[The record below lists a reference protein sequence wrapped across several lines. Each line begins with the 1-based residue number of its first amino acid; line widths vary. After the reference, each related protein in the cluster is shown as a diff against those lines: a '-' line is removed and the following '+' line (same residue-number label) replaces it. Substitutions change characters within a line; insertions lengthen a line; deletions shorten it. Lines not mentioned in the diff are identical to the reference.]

1 MTGKVYFRAIVP
13 IGLFFCLSLICGNQT
28 YLYLSIAF
36 IQMLKATTP
45 VAVLLVGWGMNVETP
60 SVRVLANVSVI
71 VLGVMIASYGEI
83 AFNLTGFV
91 FQTVGIIF
99 EAFRLILVQRLLCS
113 AEYKMDPLV
122 SLYYFAPVCALMNFL
137 IFLVFEAPELGMS
150 EVLRL
155 GLLTL
160 LANAA
165 LAFTLNVSVVFLI
178 GRTSSLVLTLCGV
191 LKDILLVGTSVF
203 VWGSTI
209 SLTQLAGYSI
219 ALGGLVVYRLGAG
232 KIQEQYQ
239 RLHNDGSNAW
249 EEFGEKH
256 PTRRKVSIGGAAALI
271 LVMALGVMFGTGKT
285 EIQSVPLEGGGSS
298 EVVYVPQNPS
308 TEEQSGPFPI
318 PTLDMKYQPPR
329 KFDIVVSMYK
339 EHPTAVGQALE
350 AIKRLPGFGELN
362 PNTIVYFK
370 DPNADQR
377 IVHDE
382 TKANAVRK
390 LGTRGGS
397 SAAWLTHIIDMWD
410 ELAEHTMFLDGSF
423 QNLERMA
430 QRIYDYYGP
439 ETGMLSLAP
448 SLGRCACHGCKD
460 PFGTEESWYRVPEIF
475 ASFNGEFCPAGD
487 VLLSQSGQFIVSAK
501 RIRGTP
507 RYVYESMRHL
517 LTSDDDHWIH
527 NDKKLGH
534 YTDDLDDPFFGRAFE
549 KSWMI
554 AFQCGDPR
562 LAESCPVLGER
573 RQPQDPLDR
582 CQCLDRNPAH
592 PKGPRPARITWRH
605 VRRV

>member
-1 MTGKVYFRAIVP
+1 MTGKLYLKAILP
-13 IGLFFCLSLICGNQT
+13 IGLFFSLSLICGNQT

-60 SVRVLANVSVI
+60 NVRVLSNVSVI
-71 VLGVMIASYGEI
+71 VLGVMVASYGEI

-99 EAFRLILVQRLLCS
+99 EAFRLILVQRLLWS

-137 IFLVFEAPELGMS
+137 IFLVFEASRFSMS
-150 EVLRL
+150 EVLRI
-155 GLLTL
+155 GLITL

-165 LAFTLNVSVVFLI
+165 LAFILNISVVFLI

-191 LKDILLVGTSVF
+191 LKDILLVGTSVAI
-203 VWGSTI
+203 WGSTV
-209 SLTQLAGYSI
+209 SLTQLVGYSL
-219 ALGGLVVYRLGAG
+219 ALGGLVLYRLGVD

-239 RLHNDGSNAW
+239 RIRNDGSNAW
-249 EEFGEKH
+249 EEFGAKH
-256 PTRRKVSIGGAAALI
+256 PTRRKASIGGAAALI
-271 LVMALGVMFGTGKT
+271 LIMALGVMFGTGKT
-285 EIQSVPLEGGGSS
+285 EIQSVPLEGGESS
-298 EVVYVPQNPS
+298 EVVYVPQNPNMV
-308 TEEQSGPFPI
+308 EQNGPFPVA
-318 PTLDMKYQPPR
+318 TLDMKYQPPR
-329 KFDIVVSMYK
+329 RLDIVVSMYK
-339 EHPTAVGQALE
+339 EHPAAVGQALE
-350 AIKRLPGFGELN
+350 AIKRLPGFGGLN

-377 IVHDE
+377 IVYYE

-390 LGTRGGS
+390 LGARGGS
-397 SAAWLTHIIDMWD
+397 NAAWLTHIIDMWD
-410 ELAEHTMFLDGSF
+410 ELAEHTIFLDGSF

-430 QRIYDYYGP
+430 ERIYDYYGP
-439 ETGMLSLAP
+439 ETGILSLAP
-448 SLGRCACHGCKD
+448 SLSRCACHQCKD
-460 PFGTEESWYRVPEIF
+460 PFGTEESWYRIPEIF
-475 ASFNGEFCPAGD
+475 ASFNGGFCPAGY

-507 RYVYESMRHL
+507 RHVYESMRHL
-517 LTSDDDHWIH
+517 LTSGGDHWIH
-527 NDKKLGH
+527 NDKKLGS
-534 YTDDLDDPFFGRAFE
+534 YTDDLDDPFFGRTFE

-562 LAESCPVLGER
+562 LAKSCPTLWER

-582 CQCLDRNPAH
+582 CQCLDRNPAD
-592 PKGPRPARITWRH
+592 PKGPKPARTTRRH
-605 VRRV
+605 VRKG